1 MEQNEPP
8 KAGNTN
14 AQNDWRTFLI
24 AFLTTVIV
32 LALYHFGTGVF
43 AIFSGKSD
51 YCTIP
56 VAREY
61 VLVPVSAMPQPRM
74 GMMGRGPGGFHHR
87 GGGFHRGEHG
97 GMPRFGKHGGEDM
110 HRHGEHGHGHHPGAP
125 EAPEAPKAAPEAAP
139 KAPAPAPAAPAANPA
154 ASR

>member
-1 MEQNEPP
+1 MEQNESQ
-8 KAGNTN
+8 KSAAGNN
-14 AQNDWRTFLI
+14 CAQSDRRTFLI

-74 GMMGRGPGGFHHR
+74 GMMGRGPGGFHR
-87 GGGFHRGEHG
+87 GGGFHHRGEHG
-97 GMPRFGKHGGEDM
+97 GMPRFGKHGGEAM
-110 HRHGEHGHGHHPGAP
+110 HRHGEHGHHPGAP
-125 EAPEAPKAAPEAAP
+125 EASDAPAAAAPEAPKA
-139 KAPAPAPAAPAANPA
+139 PAAEPA